1 QQGHET
7 VAVEAA
13 ALRSRLDELGTQ
25 RRMEVSDAEREQN
38 QVRSQLE
45 AELTTARAKL
55 QQNASMVAQH
65 QAAIAALQ
73 NEYQIKQTSQDN
85 ALAQESQRVAEL
97 TLQIGEF
104 ERQKA
109 AIETQLQERQQ
120 EREAAAVEAAALRS
134 RLDELETRRQ
144 MELSGAEQEQNQIR
158 SQLETEL

>member
-1 QQGHET
+1 M
-7 VAVEAA
+7 
-13 ALRSRLDELGTQ
+13 ELST
-25 RRMEVSDAEREQN
+25 AEREHHQL
-38 QVRSQLE
+38 RSQLE
-45 AELTTARAKL
+45 AELATARTEL

-109 AIETQLQERQQ
+109 A
-120 EREAAAVEAAALRS
+120 
-134 RLDELETRRQ
+134 
-144 MELSGAEQEQNQIR
+144 
-158 SQLETEL
+158 